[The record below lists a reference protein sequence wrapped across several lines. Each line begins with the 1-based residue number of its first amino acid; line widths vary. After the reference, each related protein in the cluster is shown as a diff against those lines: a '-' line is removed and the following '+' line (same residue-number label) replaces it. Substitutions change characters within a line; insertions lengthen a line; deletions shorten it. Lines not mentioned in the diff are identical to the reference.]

1 MYKRIVVGF
10 DGSHASLLA
19 LNRAAELAKKFGSKI
34 RVITVASVYPVT
46 TGFVPEALPSEI
58 LDEAKK
64 LVSHALDH
72 LKNAGISDAEGEV
85 RVGSPASEIIR
96 FAEEVGADLIIVG
109 RTGKGLL
116 DRMLIGSTSMGVVQ
130 RSTHIDVLVVPFKE

>member
-1 MYKRIVVGF
+1 MYKCIVVGF
-10 DGSHASLLA
+10 DGSHASRLA
-19 LNRAAELAKKFGSKI
+19 LDRAVELAKKFGSKI
-34 RVITVASVYPVT
+34 HVITVASVYPVT
-46 TGFVPEALPSEI
+46 AGFVPETLPSEI
-58 LDEAKK
+58 LDEARK
-64 LVSHALDH
+64 LVSYALDH
-72 LKNAGISDAEGEV
+72 LKNAGVNDAEGSV
-85 RVGSPASEIIR
+85 RVGSPVGEIIR